1 MSISARLISASVSAA
16 LLASAAPANA
26 APHAMSCTAQPV
38 TARGL
43 SGPNEATGN
52 ITVNIMIDLKGGGIR
67 VDSVRGTSAV
77 MVGWH
82 PITEREF
89 SGPKTMTTW
98 TAPNG
103 QKGANQLH
111 YLVDNGGI
119 IIMAAMA
126 RRECGTN
133 GGKCTGTTGFK
144 REYYQGMCRSL
155 D

>member
-1 MSISARLISASVSAA
+1 MTISPRLISAVVSAA
-16 LLASAAPANA
+16 LLASASPAAA
-26 APHAMSCTAQPV
+26 APHAMSCTAKPV

-43 SGPNEATGN
+43 SGPNEATGT

-67 VDSVRGTSAV
+67 VVSVRGTSAV

-82 PITEREF
+82 PITQREY
-89 SGPKTMTTW
+89 SGPLTMTSW

-103 QKGANQLH
+103 QMGANQLH

-119 IIMAAMA
+119 IIMTAMA
-126 RRECGTN
+126 RPECGTN
-133 GGKCTGTTGFK
+133 GSKCPGTTGFK
-144 REYYQGMCRSL
+144 REYYQGMCRFL

>member
-1 MSISARLISASVSAA
+1 MTISSRLISGAVTAA
-16 LLASAAPANA
+16 LLASASPASA
-26 APHAMSCTAQPV
+26 AVHAMSCTATPV

-43 SGPNEATGN
+43 SGPNEATGT

-82 PITEREF
+82 PITQREY
-89 SGPKTMTTW
+89 SGPLTMTTW

-103 QKGANQLH
+103 QKAANQLH

-126 RRECGTN
+126 GAQCGTN

-144 REYYQGMCRSL
+144 REYYQGMCRFL